1 MTATRFPRYCYS
13 DRHSRQCGIYIERI
27 AGLTWTPHVEDP
39 PPLGD
44 DSIAASSL
52 SLCGSHHSHL
62 SLHVA
67 KEQLDDAVQTV
78 AFNARVNLTKRDDSR
93 AIPNWHCISPSHDEP
108 VANAE
113 PRDLKPEQDAQGWG
127 RQPPIQHT
135 RHEDAS
141 IGCKMGPP
149 PSSQAQE
156 AQFNNPD
163 THPDN
168 SETATVK

>member
-1 MTATRFPRYCYS
+1 MRGVHQQEATQLAGQGGPQQPVCNLPPLLMTATRFPRYCYS
-13 DRHSRQCGIYIERI
+13 DRHSRQCGIYVERL
-27 AGLTWTPHVEDP
+27 AGLTWTPHVENP

-52 SLCGSHHSHL
+52 SLCSSHHSHL

-108 VANAE
+108 VAKAE
-113 PRDLKPEQDAQGWG
+113 PRD
-127 RQPPIQHT
+127 
-135 RHEDAS
+135 
-141 IGCKMGPP
+141 
-149 PSSQAQE
+149 
-156 AQFNNPD
+156 
-163 THPDN
+163 
-168 SETATVK
+168 